1 MQLTADLYFG
11 RPEVNVAKG
20 AVLKR
25 KLQNLWIS
33 LDLRRIQAWQKS
45 RKRGGEN
52 FFHGEWVTLKFQDIL
67 ALVS

>member
-11 RPEVNVAKG
+11 RPEVNVVKG

-33 LDLRRIQAWQKS
+33 LDLRRI
-45 RKRGGEN
+45 
-52 FFHGEWVTLKFQDIL
+52 
-67 ALVS
+67 